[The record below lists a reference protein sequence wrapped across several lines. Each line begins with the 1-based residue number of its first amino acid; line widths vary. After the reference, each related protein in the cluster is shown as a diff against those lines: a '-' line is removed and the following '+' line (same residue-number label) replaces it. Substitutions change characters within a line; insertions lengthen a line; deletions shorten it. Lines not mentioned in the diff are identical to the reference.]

1 MTTPDFGASHSLNAQ
16 YDAVPE
22 TSLAAYRGRRIVI
35 PAPSYQ
41 FLTKTGEIDHARREA
56 ALGNLEALGVVPTL
70 MAGALT
76 QDGRY
81 AGPDEVRAA
90 DFQTALT
97 RDPAEADLVMP
108 IRGGYGMTRLLPLL
122 DWEAIGRAAVPMV
135 GFSDFTAFNL
145 APRLLAWSDAW
156 IF

>member
-1 MTTPDFGASHSLNAQ
+1 MTTPDFGASHSLSAQ

-56 ALGNLEALGVVPTL
+56 ALGNLEALGAVPTL

-97 RDPAEADLVMP
+97 RDSAEADLVMP
-108 IRGGYGMTRLLPLL
+108 IRGGYGLTRPPAPLS
-122 DWEAIGRAAVPMV
+122 V
-135 GFSDFTAFNL
+135 
-145 APRLLAWSDAW
+145 
-156 IF
+156 

>member
-1 MTTPDFGASHSLNAQ
+1 MTTPDFGASHWFNAQ

-56 ALGNLEALGVVPTL
+56 ALGNLEALGAVPTL

-76 QDGRY
+76 QDGRLTKC
-81 AGPDEVRAA
+81 AQ
-90 DFQTALT
+90 QTFKRRLPGI
-97 RDPAEADLVMP
+97 RPKP
-108 IRGGYGMTRLLPLL
+108 I
-122 DWEAIGRAAVPMV
+122 W
-135 GFSDFTAFNL
+135 
-145 APRLLAWSDAW
+145 
-156 IF
+156 